1 MSSTKVKKP
10 SLEWQNNNNIKVKI
24 EVSLDLAKNN
34 ETHRSMEEINIKN
47 QESQFSMRDSA

>member
-10 SLEWQNNNNIKVKI
+10 SLEWQKNNNIKVKI